1 MAQLTQLKRKIQ
13 SIQTTKKITHAIRLV
28 SMSSYSRLEKEV
40 DFLKH
45 YKKNISQT
53 FAQLLHNLPE
63 WTDKTLFPKDLLDK
77 KPLFIF
83 ISSAK
88 GLCGSFNSNLIRHVE
103 RKLILEEHQDAQ
115 FITIGQ
121 KINKEIEKKI
131 ETNKI
136 GKIIL
141 NFNEIKTSNL
151 ENIAKQITQKIYD
164 AQGSYSSVSF
174 YSNVLKNFF
183 IQRPIKTTL
192 IPVSL
197 DFQNDNENKTEAD
210 HIFEQDQNNILNFIA
225 RKYIKSTVLEI
236 LFQSLISENASRFLA
251 MDSSNTN
258 AEKIVDKLILKYNR
272 SRQALIT
279 REVSELSANMG

>member
-13 SIQTTKKITHAIRLV
+13 AIQTTKKITHAIRLV

-45 YKKNISQT
+45 YKKNITQT
-53 FAQLLHNLPE
+53 FAQLLYNLPE
-63 WTDKTLFPKDLLDK
+63 WTNKALFPKDLLDT

-83 ISSAK
+83 ISSSK

-103 RKLILEEHQDAQ
+103 RKLILEEHQNAE

-121 KINKEIEKKI
+121 KIRKEIEKKN
-131 ETNKI
+131 T

-141 NFNEIKTSNL
+141 NFDEMKTGNL
-151 ENIAKQITQKIYD
+151 ENIAKQITEKIYN
-164 AQGSYSSVSF
+164 AQGNYSSVSF
-174 YSNVLKNFF
+174 YSNIFKNFF
-183 IQRPIKTTL
+183 IQRPTKTTL

-197 DFQNDNENKTEAD
+197 DFQENSDEEANTSSD
-210 HIFEQDQNNILNFIA
+210 PVFEQDQNSILNFIS
-225 RKYIKSTVLEI
+225 RKYVKSTIIEI

-258 AEKIVDKLILKYNR
+258 AEKMLEKLILKYNR